1 LRQIAA
7 RGNTAG
13 ACFTVVV
20 ICEEAALYEA
30 GIRANLNAFVD
41 MGELREAPAL
51 APFLDTS
58 FLGEAMWAGST
69 R

>member
-1 LRQIAA
+1 MA
-7 RGNTAG
+7 RPWIGS
-13 ACFTVVV
+13 
-20 ICEEAALYEA
+20 EAALYEA

-58 FLGEAMWAGST
+58 FLAEATRAGSA